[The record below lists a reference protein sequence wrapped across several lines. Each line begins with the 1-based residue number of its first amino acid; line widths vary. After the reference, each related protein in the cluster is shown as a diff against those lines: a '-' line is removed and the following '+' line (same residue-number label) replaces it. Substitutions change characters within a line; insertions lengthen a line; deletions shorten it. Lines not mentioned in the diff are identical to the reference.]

1 VVREHNSSCVVKT
14 GDIVMDSGVLGI
26 LAKFPVTVVETKDSG
41 LPTRLPVLDILGDA
55 TGVGGNAVAMMGVVT
70 R

>member
-1 VVREHNSSCVVKT
+1 
-14 GDIVMDSGVLGI
+14 MDSGVLGI

-55 TGVGGNAVAMMGVVT
+55 TGVGGNAVAMMGVDKIIVGPYAGSGKNIIKT
-70 R
+70 